1 MDILEEFEKKLAMEE
16 EEDEIEYSKNYE
28 TVKVKRKIRE
38 ENPQE
43 LFLD

>member
-43 LFLD
+43 LFFD